1 MCMGFTSAAMKS
13 DELSGM
19 WIGASQKSNTPK
31 YIFEEYAIF
40 QVEGRMEFISHE
52 AKRSF
57 GSP

>member
-1 MCMGFTSAAMKS
+1 MGFTSAAVKS

-19 WIGASQKSNTPK
+19 WFGASQMSNTPT

-40 QVEGRMEFISHE
+40 QVEGRMEFIFHE

-57 GSP
+57 GRA